1 MVKSIILVKRL
12 KKLDEY
18 LAILEKMKR
27 HTKEEFLK
35 NPEFYGS
42 AERFLHLSI
51 EALLDIGNH
60 IIADHNLGEVR
71 WYRDIPEIL
80 EKQGIISEAQ
90 KDLWIKMIGFRNA
103 LVHEYLDIDRNIVY
117 EVLHK
122 NLNDIKNIR
131 DRFVGMV

>member
-1 MVKSIILVKRL
+1 MVKTVILVKRL

-18 LAILEKMKR
+18 LTILEKMKR
-27 HTKEEFLK
+27 HNKEEFLK

-60 IIADHNLGEVR
+60 IIADQNLGEVR

-90 KDLWIKMIGFRNA
+90 KDIYG
-103 LVHEYLDIDRNIVY
+103 
-117 EVLHK
+117 
-122 NLNDIKNIR
+122 
-131 DRFVGMV
+131 

>member
-1 MVKSIILVKRL
+1 MVKSVILVKRL
-12 KKLDEY
+12 KKLDGY
-18 LAILEKMKR
+18 LSILEKMKS

-60 IIADHNLGEVR
+60 IIADQNLGEVR

-117 EVLHK
+117 DVLHK

-131 DRFVGMV
+131 DRFIGMV